1 MTTLDDVEKRLDEFS
16 QDFNSVHFRCANLK
30 VNDLVWLVET
40 CRKLIAQN
48 RVMKPALEE
57 IRQYYDNVGEPTCEH
72 ETAEKALAEVERL
85 EGE

>member
-1 MTTLDDVEKRLDEFS
+1 MKLENLEIQLEVVKERET
-16 QDFNSVHFRCANLK
+16 FNKSER
-30 VNDLVWLVET
+30 DWLIET

-85 EGE
+85 ENE